1 MGKKILQIWLKSWME
16 NLNIVIFVFLCFF
29 MYRLLR
35 ETVLG
40 IACQMDDQEALNQA
54 NDIFNKWI
62 DGTIR

>member
-1 MGKKILQIWLKSWME
+1 
-16 NLNIVIFVFLCFF
+16 